1 MKKITLLSACIFSFF
16 SMQAKVTLPDIISD
30 YMVLQQNSEVAVWG
44 KALPKSKVTIKASWN
59 DDHETTV
66 SCDRQGNWKA
76 YLKTPSAGGPYT
88 LTFDDGE
95 GAVGINDVLTGEVWL
110 CTGQSNMVMPMKGF
124 KGQPVEDAAG
134 YIVKAKPSVPIRMC
148 TIKRNPSNV
157 ELESCEGKW
166 YNHTP
171 VNVSK
176 TSAVAYFFARQIQEY
191 LDVPVGIII
200 TAWGGSTIES
210 WMSRDVLKKYSSELD
225 LSILDNEVK
234 PETPNRHPCYLY
246 NGMLHPLADY
256 GIKGTIWY
264 QGCSN
269 RNRHEQYKRL
279 QPDFVKMLRELFGK
293 EELPFYYVQIAPY
306 SYDGADKINAALL
319 REAQADGLN
328 TIPNCGMVVSMDC
341 GDDNCIHPAR
351 KKPIGDRLAY
361 LALEDT
367 YGLEGID
374 VKAPTYK
381 SMEIK
386 DGKAFITFNVGNMG
400 IGPKGDKLDGFEIAG
415 EDKVFHKA
423 VAKINGKKS
432 DTIVVA
438 SKKVSKPVAVR
449 YGFRNVAPASVFN
462 NFGIPAAPF
471 RTDNW
476 E

>member
-1 MKKITLLSACIFSFF
+1 MKNITSIIALMISVIT
-16 SMQAKVTLPDIISD
+16 MQAKVTLPDIISNH
-30 YMVLQQNSEVAVWG
+30 MVLQQKSEVAVWG
-44 KALPKSKVTIKASWN
+44 KALPKSKVTVKASWN
-59 DDHETTV
+59 DDKKTTV
-66 SCDRQGNWKA
+66 SCDKQGNWKA
-76 YLKTPSAGGPYT
+76 FLKTPSAGGPYT

-95 GAVGINDVLTGEVWL
+95 GEVVINDVLIGEVWL

-124 KGQPVEDAAG
+124 KSQEVAG
-134 YIVKAKPSVPIRMC
+134 ATEYIVKAKPSTPIRMC
-148 TIKRNPSNV
+148 VIQRTPSNT
-157 ELESCEGKW
+157 ELEYSKGKW
-166 YNHTP
+166 RNHTP

-176 TSAVAYFFARQIQEY
+176 TSAVAYFFAKQIQEY

-210 WMSRDVLKKYSSELD
+210 WMSKDVLKKYSSELD
-225 LSILDNEVK
+225 LSILDREEK
-234 PETPNRHPCYLY
+234 PEHPNKYPCYLY
-246 NGMLHPLADY
+246 NGMLKPFSNY
-256 GIKGTIWY
+256 GIKGAIWY

-269 RNRHEQYKRL
+269 IGRAEQYKRL
-279 QPDFVKMLRELFGK
+279 QPDFVKMLRDMFGK
-293 EELPFYYVQIAPY
+293 EDLPFYYVQIAPFAY
-306 SYDGADKINAALL
+306 KGADNIDAALL

-341 GDDNCIHPAR
+341 GDNVIHPAQ

-361 LALEDT
+361 LAMAGT
-367 YGLEGID
+367 YGLKGID

-386 DGKAFITFNVGNMG
+386 DGKAYIEFNVGDMG
-400 IGPKGDKLDGFEIAG
+400 IGPKGDELSGFEIAG

-423 VAKINGKKS
+423 SAKTGKKPN
-432 DTIVVA
+432 IVVVS
-438 SKKVSKPVAVR
+438 SKKVSNPVAVR